1 MKERMKKILSLA
13 VVAGLMFS
21 AIGGTVYAI
30 NNENE
35 AKEEV
40 LEEQL
45 QEVEEIKTDGASVYV
60 FTDENGKAGNVIATD
75 DILDESQVSEDKLN
89 KEIPIEI
96 DITYTLDG
104 KEVKPENLEGKTGHL
119 VMRYD
124 YTNKQSQ
131 MMNVNGR
138 QERIYVPYA
147 VVTGIIF
154 EDDKFKN
161 ISVENGKVIDD
172 GSHTVVTGIALPGL
186 QSNLKVNKSDID
198 IPEYVEVS
206 ADIENY
212 EHPEALTI
220 ATNEMFKEI
229 DTNNLN
235 SIDDLKG
242 QMNKLTDAMS
252 QLMDGSK
259 QLYEGLVTLSE
270 KSNELKDGVD
280 KLYDGASALNSG
292 VKDLDA
298 GALQLQNGAGELVAG
313 LETLTSNNET
323 LTGGA
328 LTVYN
333 TLLSVGTEQLKA
345 AFPDT
350 PALTMEN
357 YTQVLDGIIAQLD
370 PEAVDAT
377 ARAQVTE
384 QVEAN
389 RATVV
394 EQVTAAVRTQ
404 VEAKVTAGVTE
415 AVKEQ
420 VTAVVEAQRPVIKTQ
435 VIRVA
440 TGNPTMTLDD
450 YDAAVEAGIITP
462 EQVTQIDEATESQVQ
477 GAIATNLETQMGTDA
492 VKAQISSMTDTA
504 MAGEEAQANIAQ
516 FTEAK
521 IAELIAQGMQSETV
535 QSKLAQAAAGLQSV
549 SNLKTSLLSYDSF
562 YNGVIAYTNG
572 VSTALGGAN
581 QLKAGSDT
589 LKDGTSKLSDG
600 AGQLFDGVSQ
610 MKGNTPALIDGV
622 NQLKDGSSKLAD
634 GITQLNDEGINKL
647 VNAYNGD
654 IEPLMERVKATVN
667 AAKDHDTF
675 AGVSSEKDSEIKFIY
690 RTK

>member
-1 MKERMKKILSLA
+1 MKERMKKILSLLL
-13 VVAGLMFS
+13 VAGLMFG

-30 NNENE
+30 NNDKEV
-35 AKEEV
+35 KEEV

-45 QEVEEIKTDGASVYV
+45 AEVEEIKTDGASVYV

-75 DILDESQVSEDKLN
+75 DILDESQVSEDKLV
-89 KEIPIEI
+89 KELPISI

-104 KEVKPENLEGKTGHL
+104 KEVNPESLEGKSGHL
-119 VMRYD
+119 VIRYD
-124 YTNKQSQ
+124 YKNKQSQ

-154 EDDKFKN
+154 EDECFKN
-161 ISVENGKVIDD
+161 ISAENGKVIDD

-198 IPEYVEVS
+198 IPEFVEIS

-220 ATNEMFKEI
+220 ATNEMFKELDADSI
-229 DTNNLN
+229 N

-259 QLYEGLVTLSE
+259 KLYDGLVTLSE

-280 KLYDGASALNSG
+280 KLYDGASVLNSG
-292 VKDLDA
+292 AKDLDA
-298 GALQLQNGAGELVAG
+298 GVLQLQNGAGELAAG
-313 LETLTSNNET
+313 LSALTSNNEA
-323 LTGGA
+323 LQGGA

-333 TLLSVGTEQLKA
+333 TLLSVGTEQLQA
-345 AFPDT
+345 AFPET
-350 PALTMEN
+350 PALTMGN
-357 YTQVLDGIIAQLD
+357 YTQVLDGLIAKLD

-377 ARAQVTE
+377 ARAQVTA
-384 QVEAN
+384 QVESN

-415 AVKEQ
+415 NVKSQITAAVES
-420 VTAVVEAQRPVIKTQ
+420 QRDAIKTQ
-435 VIRVA
+435 VLA
-440 TGNPTMTLDD
+440 SLETPMTLEQ
-450 YDAAVEAGIITP
+450 YNAAVEAGMLTE
-462 EQVTQIDEATESQVQ
+462 EQIAAIEGATDS
-477 GAIATNLETQMGTDA
+477 A
-492 VKAQISSMTDTA
+492 VKGVIEQKLATLMKTEEVKATISTMTDTA
-504 MAGEEAQANIAQ
+504 MAGEEAQNNISV
-516 FTEAK
+516 FTETK
-521 IAELIAQGMQSETV
+521 IQELISEGMQSDVV
-535 QSKLAQAAAGLQSV
+535 QSQLAAAAAGLQSV
-549 SNLKTSLLSYDSF
+549 SNLKTSLLSYDAF
-562 YNGVIAYTNG
+562 YNGVVTYTNG
-572 VSTALGGAN
+572 VLTALDGAN
-581 QLKAGSDT
+581 ELKNGVDTLKAGS
-589 LKDGTSKLSDG
+589 SKLTDG

-654 IEPLMERVKATVN
+654 IEPLIARVKATVN
-667 AAKDHDTF
+667 AAKVHDTF
-675 AGVSSEKDSEIKFIY
+675 AGVSAEKDSEIKFIY

>member
-1 MKERMKKILSLA
+1 MKERMKKVLSLLL
-13 VVAGLMFS
+13 VAGLMFGG
-21 AIGGTVYAI
+21 IGGTVYAI

-35 AKEEV
+35 VKEEV

-45 QEVEEIKTDGASVYV
+45 AEVEELKTNGASVYV
-60 FTDENGKAGNVIATD
+60 FTDENGKVGNVIATD

-104 KEVKPENLEGKTGHL
+104 KEVKPENLEGKSGHL
-119 VMRYD
+119 VIRYD

-131 MMNVNGR
+131 MMHVNGR
-138 QERIYVPYA
+138 YEEIYVPYA

-154 EDDKFKN
+154 GDNNFKN
-161 ISVENGKVIDD
+161 ISVVNGKAIDD
-172 GSHTVVTGIALPGL
+172 GSHTVVTGIALLGL

-220 ATNEMFKEI
+220 ATNEIFREI
-229 DTNNLN
+229 DTENLN
-235 SIDDLKG
+235 SIDDLKS
-242 QMNKLTDAMS
+242 QMDKLTDAMS

-280 KLYDGASALNSG
+280 KLYDGASVLNSG
-292 VKDLDA
+292 AKELD
-298 GALQLQNGAGELVAG
+298 GGTLQLQNGAGELVAG
-313 LETLTSNNET
+313 LYELTSNNEV
-323 LTGGA
+323 LKSGA

-345 AFPDT
+345 VFPET
-350 PALTMEN
+350 PALTMDN
-357 YTQVLDGIIAQLD
+357 YNAVLDGLIAKLD
-370 PEAVDAT
+370 PEAVDAS
-377 ARAQVTE
+377 ARTKVTE
-384 QVEAN
+384 QVEAK
-389 RATVV
+389 RDAIVAA
-394 EQVTAAVRTQ
+394 VTSGVRTQ

-415 AVKEQ
+415 NVKAQVAV
-420 VTAVVEAQRPVIKTQ
+420 AVESQRDVIKTQ
-435 VIRVA
+435 VIRQA
-440 TGNPTMTLDD
+440 TGNPSMSLDD
-450 YDAAVEAGIITP
+450 YNVAVESGIITL
-462 EQVTQIDEATESQVQ
+462 EQAAQIDATIEAQIQGLIGQNLATKMETE
-477 GAIATNLETQMGTDA
+477 E
-492 VKAQISSMTDTA
+492 VKAIISSMTDAA
-504 MAGEEAQANIAQ
+504 MAEEEAQNNIAV

-521 IAELIAQGMQSETV
+521 IQELIAEGMQSDEV

-562 YNGVIAYTNG
+562 YNGLITYTNG
-572 VSTALGGAN
+572 VTTALSGAN
-581 QLKAGSDT
+581 QLKAGLDT
-589 LKDGTSKLSDG
+589 LKDGTSKLSYG
-600 AGQLFDGVSQ
+600 ADQLLDGVSQ

-622 NQLKDGSSKLAD
+622 NQLKDGSSKLTD

-647 VNAYNGD
+647 VDAYNGD
-654 IEPLMERVKATVN
+654 IKPLMERIKATVN